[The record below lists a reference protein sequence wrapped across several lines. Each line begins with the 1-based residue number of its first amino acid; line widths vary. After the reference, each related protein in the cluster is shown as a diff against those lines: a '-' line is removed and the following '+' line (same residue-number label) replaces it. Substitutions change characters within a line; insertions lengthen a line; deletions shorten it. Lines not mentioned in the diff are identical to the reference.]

1 MQFGDCQLRL
11 DVNLVIE
18 SGRKAIF
25 GSLAVQLIMMTGAC
39 NAAST
44 KGLKRGLDPLIEGRD
59 RPLQL
64 PNGLQLLADAELMMR
79 AHATVQ

>member
-1 MQFGDCQLRL
+1 VVGNCLIS
-11 DVNLVIE
+11 VPISAKKIWTEV
-18 SGRKAIF
+18 
-25 GSLAVQLIMMTGAC
+25 SLKPTTLLQSFNGL
-39 NAAST
+39 T

-59 RPLQL
+59 RPLQP

>member
-1 MQFGDCQLRL
+1 MVGNCLIS
-11 DVNLVIE
+11 VPISAKKIWTEV
-18 SGRKAIF
+18 
-25 GSLAVQLIMMTGAC
+25 SLKPTTVLQSFNGL
-39 NAAST
+39 T

-79 AHATVQ
+79 AHATEQ